1 VSVLFLRQLRW
12 RPLLLEAD
20 AAEHRPALRRPE
32 GNRRL
37 LAALRAVDA
46 RLRAYPG
53 AAAHTLGLAHFAVL
67 GVVLELFI
75 VEEQLLTRS
84 KNKLGAAI
92 AALQDSVYKFHG
104 RLPQRKE

>member
-1 VSVLFLRQLRW
+1 MRVSGRT
-12 RPLLLEAD
+12 LEPP
-20 AAEHRPALRRPE
+20 RTRLAL
-32 GNRRL
+32 
-37 LAALRAVDA
+37 
-46 RLRAYPG
+46 
-53 AAAHTLGLAHFAVL
+53 HTVAVL